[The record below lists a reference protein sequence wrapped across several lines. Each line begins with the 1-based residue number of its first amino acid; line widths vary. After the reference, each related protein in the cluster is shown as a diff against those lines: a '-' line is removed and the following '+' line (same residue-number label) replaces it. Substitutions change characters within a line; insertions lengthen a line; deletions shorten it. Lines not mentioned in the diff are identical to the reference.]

1 VTTKVKAKDIID
13 SFFVCLQLK
22 KFSKMQK
29 VKFLDELG
37 DNEWPKTL
45 HEPMHGHSVK
55 LGQFSLLVKK
65 DRANNAMMDDVV
77 SNDQEDQQDDDSSS
91 RKRPRQNSQPG
102 RKEKK
107 AWPASTTDDWCP
119 PGTSIVPL
127 EKGSLHTCSDKICRW
142 NMLGVQGSLLSSIL
156 EAPLYMSTL
165 TVGRKL
171 TECICRRA
179 VCCRVGAHW
188 ECGSTQGQGSS
199 TTTGNLYFQLH
210 HPAIMGTGVYM
221 DEVGVVETNSG
232 EIGQDV
238 RFHSTL
244 AWAGWA
250 PVGVEND
257 AKYGATL
264 DCIDGATGFVAPG
277 DSEEESAAAT
287 TAPTPSRVSTC
298 DLKELFLEAFKLAV
312 FSVEGLKQNDSID
325 TTTDNPSRLLEL
337 RKLKQQ
343 VSPDYEL
350 AKDTLLSKHRVL
362 RQWKRRSNTVE
373 DGVK

>member
-1 VTTKVKAKDIID
+1 MHKE
-13 SFFVCLQLK
+13 
-22 KFSKMQK
+22 
-29 VKFLDELG
+29 KFLDELG
-37 DNEWPKTL
+37 DNEWPQTL

-65 DRANNAMMDDVV
+65 DRENNDTVDEAV

-91 RKRPRQNSQPG
+91 RKRPLQDSKPSKKG
-102 RKEKK
+102 KK

-142 NMLGVQGSLLSSIL
+142 NMLGVQGSLLTSIL

-188 ECGSTQGQGSS
+188 ECSSTQGHGSS
-199 TTTGNLYFQLH
+199 TTTGNMFFQLH

-221 DEVGVVETNSG
+221 DEIGVVETNVD
-232 EIGQDV
+232 ERGQDV

-250 PVGVEND
+250 PFGVEND
-257 AKYGATL
+257 AKDGATL
-264 DCIDGATGFVAPG
+264 DCIDGATGFVAP
-277 DSEEESAAAT
+277 DSEDESAAAT
-287 TAPTPSRVSTC
+287 MSAPISSRVSTL
-298 DLKELFLEAFKLAV
+298 DLKELFLEAFENTV
-312 FSVEGLKQNDSID
+312 SSVDVSKQNDSID
-325 TTTDNPSRLLEL
+325 TTRNNPSRLLEL

-343 VSPDYEL
+343 VAPDYEH

-373 DGVK
+373 DGAK

>member
-1 VTTKVKAKDIID
+1 VTTKAIID
-13 SFFVCLQLK
+13 SLFICLQLK

-29 VKFLDELG
+29 EKFMDELG

-65 DRANNAMMDDVV
+65 DRVNNEAVDDAV
-77 SNDQEDQQDDDSSS
+77 SKDQEDQKDDDNSS
-91 RKRPRQNSQPG
+91 RKRIRQDSQPG
-102 RKEKK
+102 KKEKK

-127 EKGSLHTCSDKICRW
+127 EKGSLHTCSDKICLW
-142 NMLGVQGSLLSSIL
+142 NILGVQGSLLTSIL
-156 EAPLYMSTL
+156 DAPLYMSTL

-188 ECGSTQGQGSS
+188 ECGSTQGGQDGS
-199 TTTGNLYFQLH
+199 TTTGNVFFQLH

-221 DEVGVVETNSG
+221 DEIGVVETNSDERG
-232 EIGQDV
+232 HDV

-250 PVGVEND
+250 PVGVENN
-257 AKYGATL
+257 AKDGATL
-264 DCIDGATGFVAPG
+264 DCIDGATGFVAP
-277 DSEEESAAAT
+277 DSEDESSAAAT
-287 TAPTPSRVSTC
+287 TAPISSRVSTL
-298 DLKELFLEAFKLAV
+298 DLKELFLEAYELAV
-312 FSVEGLKQNDSID
+312 SSVNGLKQKDSID
-325 TTTDNPSRLLEL
+325 TTSRLLEL

-343 VSPDYEL
+343 VSPDYEH

-362 RQWKRRSNTVE
+362 RQWKRRLNTVK
-373 DGVK
+373 DGAK

>member
-1 VTTKVKAKDIID
+1 
-13 SFFVCLQLK
+13 
-22 KFSKMQK
+22 MQK
-29 VKFLDELG
+29 EKFLDELG

-65 DRANNAMMDDVV
+65 DRANNDTVDDAV
-77 SNDQEDQQDDDSSS
+77 SNDQEDQQDDESSG
-91 RKRPRQNSQPG
+91 RKRLRQDAQPG
-102 RKEKK
+102 KKEKK
-107 AWPASTTDDWCP
+107 PWPASTTDDWCP

-142 NMLGVQGSLLSSIL
+142 NMLGLQGSLLLGIL

-179 VCCRVGAHW
+179 VCCRGGAHW
-188 ECGSTQGQGSS
+188 EYGSTQGQGSS
-199 TTTGNLYFQLH
+199 TTAGNVFFHLH

-221 DEVGVVETNSG
+221 DEVGLVETNAD
-232 EIGQDV
+232 ERGQDV

-250 PVGVEND
+250 PVGVGND
-257 AKYGATL
+257 AKDGALLDSTL
-264 DCIDGATGFVAPG
+264 DCIDGATGFVAP
-277 DSEEESAAAT
+277 DSEVESAAAT
-287 TAPTPSRVSTC
+287 PASISSRVSTC
-298 DLKELFLEAFKLAV
+298 DLKELFIEAFKLAV
-312 FSVEGLKQNDSID
+312 SSIDGLKQNDSID
-325 TTTDNPSRLLEL
+325 TTIDNPSRLLEL

-343 VSPDYEL
+343 VSPDYEH
-350 AKDTLLSKHRVL
+350 AKYTLLSKHRVL
-362 RQWKRRSNTVE
+362 RQWKRRSNTTIE
-373 DGVK
+373 DGAK

>member
-1 VTTKVKAKDIID
+1 MTTKAKNIID
-13 SFFVCLQLK
+13 SFFISLQLK

-29 VKFLDELG
+29 EKFLDELG

-65 DRANNAMMDDVV
+65 DRANNDMVDDAV

-91 RKRPRQNSQPG
+91 RKRPRQDSQPG
-102 RKEKK
+102 KKEKK

-142 NMLGVQGSLLSSIL
+142 NMLGLQGSLISSIL

-188 ECGSTQGQGSS
+188 ECGSTQGQSSS
-199 TTTGNLYFQLH
+199 TTAGNVFFQLH

-221 DEVGVVETNSG
+221 DEAGLVETNAD
-232 EIGQDV
+232 ERGQDV

-250 PVGVEND
+250 SVGVEND
-257 AKYGATL
+257 VEDGAISTL
-264 DCIDGATGFVAPG
+264 DCIDGSTGFVAPN
-277 DSEEESAAAT
+277 SEDESAFAT
-287 TAPTPSRVSTC
+287 TAPISSRVSTY
-298 DLKELFLEAFKLAV
+298 DLKELFLEALRLAV
-312 FSVEGLKQNDSID
+312 SSADGLKRHDSTD
-325 TTTDNPSRLLEL
+325 TTIDNPSRLLEL

-343 VSPDYEL
+343 VSPDYEH
-350 AKDTLLSKHRVL
+350 AKYTLLSKHRVL
-362 RQWKRRSNTVE
+362 RQWKRRSNTE
-373 DGVK
+373 EENDAK